1 MAMLGPVVVITE
13 TTSAE
18 LVGLLG
24 KAGAF
29 PIVETRLAAAPAAI
43 AEIQPVALLLAQ
55 SLTGASDRDV
65 KAWIR
70 TVQARRGPI
79 MPVLMDAKE
88 AKATA
93 IPFAVPFSTD
103 EPAPQI
109 VARLRAALR
118 VRTLHTTVLRRS
130 NDTQFG
136 RYGVPPSDLLNYA
149 TVLCLG
155 RGRSYPALST
165 AVGEQVG
172 LMGAMSIETAAR
184 ALQSRDL
191 DGIVIGDGFS
201 PKIVDT
207 LLTAIAEDPEF
218 RDLPVGVFGNSAHKE
233 DRLPNFFHIESDLSH
248 LMAWLLPLV
257 QIHAFT
263 SHLNRTLKSL
273 DSKGAIDSETG
284 LVASNA
290 FWRELD
296 RAIHEAEDGGSAL
309 SVARFSFE
317 EIDDRLSIDVARL
330 FSRLVRSVD
339 FACRES
345 DGSILAAFTDTDLRS
360 AHVVARRLA
369 GTLRQTIISS
379 DRDRDTIK
387 PTVTLAT
394 LKPTDN
400 LSSLVAR
407 IGTYPTVA
415 AG

>member
-1 MAMLGPVVVITE
+1 
-13 TTSAE
+13 
-18 LVGLLG
+18 
-24 KAGAF
+24 
-29 PIVETRLAAAPAAI
+29 
-43 AEIQPVALLLAQ
+43 
-55 SLTGASDRDV
+55 
-65 KAWIR
+65 
-70 TVQARRGPI
+70 
-79 MPVLMDAKE
+79 
-88 AKATA
+88 
-93 IPFAVPFSTD
+93 
-103 EPAPQI
+103 
-109 VARLRAALR
+109 
-118 VRTLHTTVLRRS
+118 
-130 NDTQFG
+130 
-136 RYGVPPSDLLNYA
+136 
-149 TVLCLG
+149 
-155 RGRSYPALST
+155 
-165 AVGEQVG
+165 
-172 LMGAMSIETAAR
+172 
-184 ALQSRDL
+184 
-191 DGIVIGDGFS
+191 
-201 PKIVDT
+201 
-207 LLTAIAEDPEF
+207 
-218 RDLPVGVFGNSAHKE
+218 
-233 DRLPNFFHIESDLSH
+233 
-248 LMAWLLPLV
+248 MAWLLPLV